1 MTGVAICEVERTR
14 TFTQRAASGHT
25 AMPPASVMNSRRFIG
40 VPQPDR
46 DATLGR
52 GVQAK
57 PRASAAGDLRRGI
70 AGGSAT
76 AGERGCSDLFA
87 EKIFARLF
95 CSAHRMSTNCLILLT
110 KRTPFPP

>member
-14 TFTQRAASGHT
+14 AFTQRAASGHT

-40 VPQPDR
+40 VPQPDH

-57 PRASAAGDLRRGI
+57 P
-70 AGGSAT
+70 
-76 AGERGCSDLFA
+76 
-87 EKIFARLF
+87 
-95 CSAHRMSTNCLILLT
+95 
-110 KRTPFPP
+110 